1 MRTAFGAWL
10 SLAAA
15 PSGAALVVAP
25 FAASCGGAPS
35 THGGRAGDAGGGADE
50 GGGGDAGGGAGDAG
64 ARDAPAGVSV
74 HGFTRYTVDP
84 HADGPAYAALAT
96 VGGRRALVVS
106 AFGHPTTRLLG
117 GTVTAYVPSGGL
129 GAWSATPIV
138 AAADGVFFPNQPTVA
153 DVDGDGDDDVIV
165 PSGFLVCAF
174 PFLGGSGPCG
184 AIAWY
189 EQTGSAWVRHAL
201 VTRQEDFY
209 HHVEVADLDGDG
221 LEDLVTT
228 GEYQPFGSGAG
239 APRAELQVIRGVA
252 GPERFGGGVETLA
265 QGGGSFPRVVDVDGD
280 HDLDVASAQYFVRDG
295 SFVWFEHAGATWTRH
310 VVDDGDGPA
319 IELAFV
325 PNLVGDGS
333 LKAIGTNHV
342 NTAKAMPDPEM
353 SAVLMFDV
361 AAGQAWG
368 RHVLSEGIVSRAGD
382 PMTPLGAPGIF
393 GVGDLDG
400 DGDLDIAVSGDGDA
414 HVYWL
419 EQTAPGQFSTHV
431 IEDQL
436 GQAGGM
442 VIGDIDGDGHAELVV
457 TGYEDNVVYVYAK
470 EHP

>member
-1 MRTAFGAWL
+1 MRTALGAWL
-10 SLAAA
+10 SLAAV
-15 PSGAALVVAP
+15 PLGAALVVAP
-25 FAASCGGAPS
+25 FAAACSQGPS
-35 THGGRAGDAGGGADE
+35 HGRDANAGGDAN
-50 GGGGDAGGGAGDAG
+50 GGGGSDAT
-64 ARDAPAGVSV
+64 RVDAPPGVSV
-74 HGFTRYTVDP
+74 HGFRRYTVDP

-96 VGGRRALVVS
+96 VGGRRAIVVS
-106 AFGHPTTRLLG
+106 AFGHPMTRLVG
-117 GTVTAYVPSGGL
+117 GTVTAYVPAGGL

-138 AAADGVFFPNQPTVA
+138 AAADGVIFPNQLTVA

-189 EQTGSAWVRHAL
+189 EQTASGWLRHAL
-201 VTRQEDFY
+201 VTRQDDFY
-209 HHVEVADLDGDG
+209 HHVELADLDGDG
-221 LEDLVTT
+221 LTDLVTT
-228 GEYQPFGSGAG
+228 GEYQPFGSGA
-239 APRAELQVIRGVA
+239 APRAELQVVHGAA
-252 GPERFGGGVETLA
+252 GPDRFGSSVETLA
-265 QGGGSFPRVVDVDGD
+265 QGGGSFPRVLDLDGD

-310 VVDDGDGPA
+310 VVDDRDGPA
-319 IELAFV
+319 IELTLV

-333 LKAIGTNHV
+333 LKAIGANHV
-342 NTAKAMPDPEM
+342 NTAKAMPDPEE

-361 AAGQAWG
+361 GSGAWQ
-368 RHVLSEGIVSRAGD
+368 RHVISDGIVSRPGD

-419 EQTAPGQFSTHV
+419 EQTAPGQFATHV

-442 VIGDIDGDGHAELVV
+442 VIGDVDGDGRAELVV
-457 TGYEDNVVYVYAK
+457 TGYEDNVIYVYAK